1 MSVLCAIAVDTIAV
15 ALTDGVRRVP
25 SLAGLPA
32 ELVAP
37 GATFVTLERD
47 GDLLGCVG
55 ALEARQP
62 LAVDVAEHALAAAF
76 DDPRLPAL
84 TRSDF
89 PAMSIKVSVLS
100 ISAPLAAASYD
111 ELRACVRPRRD
122 GLTVEVGLRRATLLP
137 SVWPKVRDTDEFLTA
152 LWLKAGLRPA
162 EWPRG
167 IVVSRYTTNEE
178 CDPGPRPAL

>member
-1 MSVLCAIAVDTIAV
+1 MSALCVIAVDAIAI
-15 ALTDGVRRVP
+15 ALTEGERRVP
-25 SLAGLPA
+25 ALAGLSPH
-32 ELVAP
+32 LVAP

-89 PAMSIKVSVLS
+89 SEMSVKVSVLS
-100 ISAPLAAASYD
+100 PSARIAAESFD
-111 ELRACVRPRRD
+111 KLRASVRPGID
-122 GLTVEVGLRRATLLP
+122 GLTVAVAPRRATLLP
-137 SVWPKVRDTDEFLTA
+137 SVWPKVRGTDEFLGA
-152 LWLKAGLRPA
+152 LWSKAGLRPGS
-162 EWPRG
+162 WPRG
-167 IVVSRYTTNEE
+167 IVVSRYTTTEE
-178 CDPGPRPAL
+178 SDPGPRAAL